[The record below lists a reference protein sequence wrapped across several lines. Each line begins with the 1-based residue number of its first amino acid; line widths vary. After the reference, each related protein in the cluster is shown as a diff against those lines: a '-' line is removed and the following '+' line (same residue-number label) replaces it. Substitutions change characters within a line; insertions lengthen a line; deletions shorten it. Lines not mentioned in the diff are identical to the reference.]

1 MRIELPSGTAA
12 ELARPEGE
20 PVRGVALAPDIMG
33 LRPLFDDLC
42 ARLAADYGWV
52 VCAPEP
58 FPGRTDLSIDDRLK
72 SGVASLNDHEVLGDL
87 VDAAEATG
95 CERLAVLG
103 FCMGAMYALKAAP
116 TGAFDKAVAF
126 YGMIRL
132 PDEWHGPGQG
142 EPLDAV
148 AERGGT
154 EVLAIC
160 GTEDPYTPPEDRDAL
175 RAAGVAVVEYE
186 GAEHGFVHDP
196 DRPAHRADDA
206 ADAWSRVAEFL
217 A

>member
-1 MRIELPSGTAA
+1 MRIELSSGTAA
-12 ELARPEGE
+12 ELAIPDGD

-42 ARLAADYGWV
+42 ARLAADYGWA

-58 FPGRTDLSIDDRLK
+58 FPDRTDLSLEDRLT

-87 VDAAEATG
+87 VDAADATG
-95 CERLAVLG
+95 CETVAALG
-103 FCMGAMYALKAAP
+103 FCMGGMYALKAAP
-116 TGAFDKAVAF
+116 TGAFDKTVAF

-132 PDEWHGPGQG
+132 PDDWHGPGQG

-148 AERGGT
+148 RIRGDT

-160 GTEDPYTPPEDRDAL
+160 GTEDPYTPPDDR
-175 RAAGVAVVEYE
+175 AGLKGAGAQVIEYE

-196 DRPAHRADDA
+196 DRPAHRPDDA
-206 ADAWSRVAEFL
+206 TDAWKKVAAFL
-217 A
+217 S